1 MISFIASVMMRVKSG
16 QLNMAQAEVLIAW
29 ADRP

>member
-1 MISFIASVMMRVKSG
+1 MASFIASVRARVKSG

-29 ADRP
+29 ANRP